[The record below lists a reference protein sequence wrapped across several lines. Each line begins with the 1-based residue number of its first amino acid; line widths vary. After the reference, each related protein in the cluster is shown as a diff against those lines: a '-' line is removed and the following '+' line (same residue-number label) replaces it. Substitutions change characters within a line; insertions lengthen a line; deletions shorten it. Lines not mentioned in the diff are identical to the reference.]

1 MAKASKPIAKSKG
14 QPEMFKGGSE
24 SLSSWVNLS
33 VVQRWADERMP
44 VSKQGRFV
52 TSSPEQLNVWL
63 GREPGKPVHVIT
75 PEADL
80 PSELKRGFAF
90 FRATKKCS
98 AKRSPALRTRDADVS
113 FFAPNT
119 WH

>member
-63 GREPGKPVHVIT
+63 GRESGKPVHVIT
-75 PEADL
+75 RGRPNLRVEARFCVLSCREEVFCQKESCAPD
-80 PSELKRGFAF
+80 SRRRCF
-90 FRATKKCS
+90 FLCS
-98 AKRSPALRTRDADVS
+98 
-113 FFAPNT
+113 
-119 WH
+119 

>member
-44 VSKQGRFV
+44 VSKRSRRCVIGTFPQ
-52 TSSPEQLNVWL
+52 SPIC
-63 GREPGKPVHVIT
+63 IT
-75 PEADL
+75 
-80 PSELKRGFAF
+80 RQM
-90 FRATKKCS
+90 
-98 AKRSPALRTRDADVS
+98 SPIR
-113 FFAPNT
+113 
-119 WH
+119 

>member
-24 SLSSWVNLS
+24 SLSSSVNLS
-33 VVQRWADERMP
+33 VVQRWADEPMP

-80 PSELKRGFAF
+80 PSLLKRGFAF
-90 FRATKKCS
+90 FRVTKKCS
-98 AKRSPALRTRDADVS
+98 AKRSPELQTRSAAVS
-113 FFAPNT
+113 LFAPNT

>member
-33 VVQRWADERMP
+33 VVQRWPDERMP

-52 TSSPEQLNVWL
+52 TSSREQLNVWL
-63 GREPGKPVHVIT
+63 GREPGTPVHVIT
-75 PEADL
+75 PAADL
-80 PSELKRGFAF
+80 PSKLKRGFALS
-90 FRATKKCS
+90 RATQTCS
-98 AKRSPALRTRDADVS
+98 ANMTRALATRD
-113 FFAPNT
+113 
-119 WH
+119 

>member
-1 MAKASKPIAKSKG
+1 
-14 QPEMFKGGSE
+14 
-24 SLSSWVNLS
+24 
-33 VVQRWADERMP
+33 MP

-63 GREPGKPVHVIT
+63 GRESGKPVHVIT

-80 PSELKRGFAF
+80 TSGLKRGVAF

-98 AKRSPALRTRDADVS
+98 AKRSPALRTRAADVS
-113 FFAPNT
+113 FFAPST
-119 WH
+119 WHCRRFSRALRAGETDIRDQSILLTILSHAQSSADIAV